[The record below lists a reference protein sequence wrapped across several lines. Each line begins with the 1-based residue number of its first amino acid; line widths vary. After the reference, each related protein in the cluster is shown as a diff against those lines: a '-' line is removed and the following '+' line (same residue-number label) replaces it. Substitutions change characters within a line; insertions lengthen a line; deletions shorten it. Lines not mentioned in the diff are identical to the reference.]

1 VIGVASIARPNS
13 HDLRPSIVVDA
24 EDGVAGHPILDGVLE
39 QLLRGER
46 EARGRVVAVEHTL
59 VEIRDEASHHCG
71 RSHFEI
77 ELVESG
83 GENVVRILARNRT
96 TPDRARE
103 LQRLVDEIGQCS
115 DPFQMYQQFMRRSA
129 LREDGGSGL
138 GLARIRAEAEMAV
151 RCDVSGDEVT
161 IVVEGPVELASP
173 R

>member
-1 VIGVASIARPNS
+1 VNGASLCLEFKPYGELITRAREFVT
-13 HDLRPSIVVDA
+13 DFY
-24 EDGVAGHPILDGVLE
+24 E
-39 QLLRGER
+39 QLFID
-46 EARGRVVAVEHTL
+46 ADAVSRVALATHELLENVVKYSS
-59 VEIRDEASHHCG
+59 DG

-83 GENVVRILARNRT
+83 GASVVRILARNRT
-96 TPDRARE
+96 TPERAKE
-103 LQRLVDEIGQCS
+103 LERLIAEIGQCS

-151 RCDVSGDEVT
+151 RCHIAGDEVT
-161 IVVEGPVELASP
+161 IVVEGPVELADP